1 MAWKAKANITRHL
14 GKGQEG
20 YKTDRKQNCFPWS
33 KRSHTCSGCFHTSDR
48 HKSGHS
54 PPIFTTLFC
63 FIPFLTFQVTWW

>member
-33 KRSHTCSGCFHTSDR
+33 KGPTRAVDASTPLTVISQG
-48 HKSGHS
+48 
-54 PPIFTTLFC
+54 TLHPYLPHYSVLF
-63 FIPFLTFQVTWW
+63 PS